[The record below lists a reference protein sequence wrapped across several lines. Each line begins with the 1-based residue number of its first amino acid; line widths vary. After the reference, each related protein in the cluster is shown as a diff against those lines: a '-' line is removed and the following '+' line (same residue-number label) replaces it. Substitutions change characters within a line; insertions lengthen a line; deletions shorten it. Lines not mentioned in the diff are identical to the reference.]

1 MSTTPMVKITIDG
14 KELEVPQ
21 GSMIIEAA
29 DNAGLTI
36 PRFCYHKKLSV
47 AANCRM
53 CLIEA
58 SNSKKPV
65 PACATPVADGVVI
78 QTKSPKA
85 LAAQKAV
92 MEFLLINHPLDC
104 PICDQGG
111 ECELQDLS
119 MGYGKDISR
128 YNQGKR
134 SIEDKDIGPLIETD
148 LTRCIQCTRCVRF
161 GTEIAGMREM
171 GMINRG
177 EHSEI
182 ATFMEKAVDSEL
194 SGNVIDLCPVGAL
207 TNKPFRYQARAWELS
222 EHPMVSPH
230 DCLGSNLYVHVRR
243 GEVMRAVPREN
254 EKINETWLSDRDRYG
269 VHSLNNANRATTPML
284 KKKGK
289 WLEVSWEEALEFVV
303 DRLTVVKKLH
313 GADKI
318 AAYSWASST
327 VEEFYLLQKLMRGIG
342 SHNMDYRGYI
352 QDFSYQDQVGS
363 FPGIDIN
370 LSELSEADLVLVL
383 MGDLRKEA
391 PLLNH
396 RIRTAAL
403 NGATVEV
410 FYPAEL
416 RLNYQGTQHVCNFSE
431 FNEILAH
438 LLQEVVK
445 QKPLT
450 ASFMDEISRLENKE
464 DSKKWA
470 PLIKK
475 LLTAERPV
483 ILGGQLLMSH
493 PEAAKA
499 IGLMNTLLE
508 ALSAQGGVVTLG
520 ANSAGAWL
528 AGFIPHRGAASKDL
542 GIQGL
547 TTEKI
552 FDIDSKMK
560 TYLLVNSE
568 PGLDTLYAEKAN
580 AALKAAEFGV
590 ALSAFVTDYL
600 KEHVDVILPISAFT
614 ETAGSFVNAQGEWQS
629 WNGVASPKGEARPL
643 WKVLRVLGNLFGLPG
658 FDYGTHEDVLKEL
671 RAHLVHMKPAKFTT
685 KIPQSFSK
693 QKASLQRIGVLP
705 LYSSDLFIRESA
717 PLQATDEARQSSFVG
732 ISAAQAQELGI
743 QAGDT
748 LEVMQGEKM
757 VKMPAK
763 IMDLAKGCVVLP
775 RGIKATEGFGQAFA
789 EISLRRAS

>member
-14 KELEVPQ
+14 TELEVPQ

-29 DNAGLTI
+29 DNAKLTI

-53 CLIEA
+53 CLVEA

-65 PACATPVADGVVI
+65 PACATPVADGVII

-111 ECELQDLS
+111 ECELQDMS

-134 SIEDKDIGPLIETD
+134 SVEDKDIGPLIETD

-207 TNKPFRYQARAWELS
+207 TNKPFRYKARAWELV
-222 EHPMVSPH
+222 EHAIVAPH
-230 DCLGSNLYVHVRR
+230 DCLGSNMFVHVRR

-269 VHSLNNANRATTPML
+269 VHSLNNTNRATTPML

-303 DRLTVVKKLH
+303 DRLNVVKKLH

-318 AAYSWASST
+318 ASFSWASST

-342 SHNMDYRGYI
+342 THNMDYRGHM
-352 QDFSYQDQVGS
+352 QDFAYQNYVGN
-363 FPGIDIN
+363 FPNIDIS
-370 LSELSEADLVLVL
+370 LADLQESDLILVL
-383 MGDLRKEA
+383 MGDLRKEV
-391 PLLNH
+391 PILNH
-396 RIRTAAL
+396 RILNAVL
-403 NGATVEV
+403 NGARVEV
-410 FYPAEL
+410 FTPNKL
-416 RLNYQGTQHVCNFSE
+416 TLNYDGKQHLCNFSE
-431 FNEILAH
+431 LNDILVH
-438 LLQEVVK
+438 LLQEVV
-445 QKPLT
+445 QEKPLT
-450 ASFMDEISRLENKE
+450 ASFMDEISRLETKQ
-464 DSKKWA
+464 DKKAWA
-470 PLIKK
+470 DLIKA
-475 LLTAERPV
+475 LLSAERPV
-483 ILGGQLLMSH
+483 ILGGQLLLSNA
-493 PEAAKA
+493 EASKTM
-499 IGLMNTLLE
+499 GLINALKE
-508 ALSAQGGVVTLG
+508 ALNAKGGYVTLG

-528 AGFIPHRGAASKDL
+528 AGYLPHRGAASKDL
-542 GIQGL
+542 GVEGL
-547 TTEKI
+547 TANKI
-552 FDIDSKMK
+552 FDIESKIK
-560 TYLLVNSE
+560 AYILVNSE
-568 PGLDTLYAEKAN
+568 PGIDSLFGQKADE
-580 AALKAAEFGV
+580 ALKGAEFSL
-590 ALSAFVTDYL
+590 ALTSFVTYYL

-614 ETAGSFVNAQGEWQS
+614 ETAGSFVNIQGEWQS
-629 WNGVASPKGEARPL
+629 WTGVATPKGEARPL
-643 WKVLRVLGNLFGLPG
+643 WKVLRVLGNLFELPG

-671 RAHLVHMKPAKFTT
+671 RAHLVHMKPAKFAI
-685 KIPQSFSK
+685 KLPQSFAK
-693 QKASLQRIGVLP
+693 EGKALERIGYLP
-705 LYSSDLFIRESA
+705 LYSTDLFTRESL
-717 PLQATDEARQSSFVG
+717 PLQMASETQNAYYVG
-732 ISAAQAQELGI
+732 ISATQAKELGI
-743 QAGDT
+743 ENGEFVEIA
-748 LEVMQGEKM
+748 QGTKST
-757 VKMPAK
+757 KMPAK
-763 IMDLAKGCVVLP
+763 IMELAKNCVILP
-775 RGIKATEGFGQAFA
+775 RGIKATEGFGEAFT
-789 EISLRRAS
+789 EISLRRA